1 MLSIQKL
8 LIISKV
14 FQLLKTEKPTYQ
26 PLLFVCQKH
35 IVIMDLLGEL
45 QRAEFKEAFDEF
57 DKVNGKNSCE
67 IPCMYLILFASM
79 YSSMTS
85 VVEYQYWESSV
96 RDTLPI

>member
-57 DKVNGKNSCE
+57 DKVNLSYVAFLCLKGTLSPKTILKYVKEACLLVTM
-67 IPCMYLILFASM
+67 PCFFLLKY
-79 YSSMTS
+79 
-85 VVEYQYWESSV
+85 
-96 RDTLPI
+96 